1 MSTVPL
7 QVVTPDRVV
16 LDMDI
21 EMVSLRGGGGELGIL
36 PRHTP
41 LATTVKPGVIKVKLA
56 EGEDF
61 LSVSDGFIQVMP
73 DRITLL
79 VESAEIGSFLDLD
92 RVNLAKDRAEK
103 RLVEH
108 SDEIAVERAKAA
120 LERANHRLEAAEAAL
135 KHGEVI
141 KHKFEGKSKDDDQ

>member
-21 EMVSLRGGGGELGIL
+21 QMLSLRGGGGELGIL

-61 LSVSDGFIQVMP
+61 LAVSEGFLQVMP

-79 VESAEIGSFLDLD
+79 VESAEVGSFIDMD
-92 RVNLAKDRAEK
+92 RVSLAKERAEK
-103 RLVEH
+103 RLAEH
-108 SDEIAVERAKAA
+108 ADDVQTERAKAA
-120 LERANHRLEAAEAAL
+120 LQRANYRTEAHELSL

-141 KHKFEGKSKDDDQ
+141 KHRIEGKENIR